1 MAHTSE
7 YEIED
12 IFIDCLEGIGYKFIK
27 LNNYDEVLANFREQ
41 LAKFNAKKLEEKGHT
56 ASFSDSEFNRIMIHV
71 DNHSVYESAKVLRD
85 KYDLQ
90 LDNGESVYIEFFSG
104 DTDRKVF
111 LDIYSCLWL
120 AILYRP
126 NTSVMKMRC
135 WMVSIIQF

>member
-12 IFIDCLEGIGYKFIK
+12 IFIDRLEGIGYKFIK

-71 DNHSVYESAKVLRD
+71 DNHSVYESAKVLIRRFIIAFRSMA
-85 KYDLQ
+85 KTLAV
-90 LDNGESVYIEFFSG
+90 LKTFTEF
-104 DTDRKVF
+104 DWKKLEKV
-111 LDIYSCLWL
+111 LDI
-120 AILYRP
+120 ILSKVNY
-126 NTSVMKMRC
+126 
-135 WMVSIIQF
+135 QQQ